1 MHHRRGGAALGQG
14 ANGAVA
20 DAERAAPASPML
32 LRVGLAGLGFNLLHG
47 LDVQLTVISPGLA
60 RWLGMVLR
68 HLPGMWPWI
77 QAMPVWV
84 RWLWVVGAWSAVLGS
99 VLMLLRSRRAT
110 EAFVLAFAAHV
121 AVYTAQFEDAGGSEP
136 SRWLAGSLMLMLL
149 MAQWWYTRDQFW
161 NGSLR

>member
-1 MHHRRGGAALGQG
+1 
-14 ANGAVA
+14 
-20 DAERAAPASPML
+20 ML

-99 VLMLLRSRRAT
+99 VLMLL
-110 EAFVLAFAAHV
+110 
-121 AVYTAQFEDAGGSEP
+121 
-136 SRWLAGSLMLMLL
+136 